1 MKAATA
7 QQSESRC
14 RVVAALEQLASL
26 ADERSDHATAERA
39 RALAGRLRAD
49 IFNLAVVG
57 QFKRGKTTLINA
69 LLGRDILPAAV
80 VPLTSVVTIIEHG
93 PQERGSLRFLDGSS
107 REIEASDLSDYVTE
121 RGNPSNR
128 LGVAV
133 AVVQLPS
140 EILDRGLRII
150 DTPGVGSVHAHN
162 TETAYAFIP
171 HVDGAIF
178 LVTADPPVSEAEL
191 QFLKDLRQEVQRV
204 FFVQNKADQVPAAD
218 RQESLEFSRSQL
230 AAAAGEDTIEMFSL
244 SAREA
249 LKAKLAGDERR
260 LRESGLTELEAALA
274 DFVRSEKVDVAI
286 TTGLRTAE
294 RLARQQMAAIAMERA
309 ALAMPL
315 EELEQ
320 KSIQFEAYLKQMR
333 QARDDNRHLL
343 RAAGE
348 HLVNEVINADLRS
361 LQERV
366 RPDLLRGLEKAADAA
381 GDVSGR
387 DLLGRL
393 NAYMR
398 TAIEQ
403 AYAEWIEQEERRVS
417 EALREA
423 VERFAGQVNQALCD
437 LARVSQELFRA
448 EIGELAVSA
457 ELRGGSEFY
466 FAPWQMQVSPDTLSG
481 SLLHVLPGRWVRDG
495 LLKAVRA
502 KLLEQLD
509 MHGGRVRYDFVRRLE
524 ESLRDFER
532 RILGAMD
539 LTIAGIEEAID
550 RAVTQKRTAGVSIS
564 CRQQELAAQEAA
576 VAAAAGGIGGPNGT
590 LPPSPWRLGEQAIGE
605 P

>member
-1 MKAATA
+1 MKATTA
-7 QQSESRC
+7 EQSESRQ
-14 RVVAALEQLASL
+14 RVVIALEQLASL
-26 ADERSDHATAERA
+26 ADERSDHATAGRA
-39 RALAGRLRAD
+39 RTLAGRLRAD
-49 IFNLAVVG
+49 VFNLAVVG

-69 LLGRDILPAAV
+69 LLAWDILPAAV

-93 PQERGSLRFLDGSS
+93 PQERVSVHFLDGSS
-107 REIEASDLSDYVTE
+107 REIVTSELPGYVTE

-140 EILDRGLRII
+140 EILKRGLRIV

-204 FFVQNKADQVPAAD
+204 FFVQNKADQVPAAE
-218 RQESLEFSRSQL
+218 RRESLEFSRAQL
-230 AAAAGEDTIEMFSL
+230 AAVAGEDSIEMFSL

-260 LRESGLTELEAALA
+260 LRESGLIELEAALA
-274 DFVRSEKVDVAI
+274 NFVRSEKADVAI

-294 RLARQQMAAIAMERA
+294 RLARQQMAAIAMEKA

-320 KSIQFEAYLKQMR
+320 KSVQFEAYLKQMR

-348 HLVNEVINADLRS
+348 RMVNEVINADLRS

-387 DLLGRL
+387 ELLRRL

-403 AYAEWIEQEERRVS
+403 VYAEWIAQEERRVS

-423 VERFAGQVNQALCD
+423 VERFAGQVNQALHD

-448 EIGELAVSA
+448 DIGELAVSA
-457 ELRGGSEFY
+457 ELSGGSEFY

-481 SLLHVLPGRWVRDG
+481 SLLHVLRGRWVRDG

-524 ESLRDFER
+524 ESLHDFER

-550 RAVTQKRTAGVSIS
+550 RAVTQKRTAGETIS
-564 CRQQELAAQEAA
+564 SRQQELAAQEAA
-576 VAAAAGGIGGPNGT
+576 LAAAVGGIGGPN
-590 LPPSPWRLGEQAIGE
+590 A
-605 P
+605 

>member
-1 MKAATA
+1 MKATVAE
-7 QQSESRC
+7 QGESRR
-14 RVVAALEQLASL
+14 RVVIALEQLASL

-93 PQERGSLRFLDGSS
+93 PQERVSLHFLDGSS
-107 REIEASDLSDYVTE
+107 REIGTSEFPGYVTE

-150 DTPGVGSVHAHN
+150 DTPGVGSVHVHN

-204 FFVQNKADQVPAAD
+204 FFVQNKADQVPATE
-218 RQESLEFSRSQL
+218 RRESLEFSRSQL
-230 AAAAGEDTIEMFSL
+230 AAAAGEENIDMFSL
-244 SAREA
+244 SARDA
-249 LKAKLAGDERR
+249 LEAKLAGDERR

-274 DFVRSEKVDVAI
+274 NFVRSEKAEVAI

-294 RLARQQMAAIAMERA
+294 RLARQQMAAIAMEKA

-320 KSIQFEAYLKQMR
+320 KSVQFEAHLRQMR

-348 HLVNEVINADLRS
+348 RMVNEVINADLRS

-387 DLLGRL
+387 ELLGRL

-403 AYAEWIEQEERRVS
+403 VYAEWITQEERRVT

-423 VERFAGQVNQALCD
+423 VERFAGQVNQALHD

-448 EIGELAVSA
+448 DIGELAVSA
-457 ELRGGSEFY
+457 ELSGGSEFY

-481 SLLHVLPGRWVRDG
+481 SLLHVLRGRWVRDG

-532 RILGAMD
+532 RIIGAMD
-539 LTIAGIEEAID
+539 LTIAGIEEAIS
-550 RAVTQKRTAGVSIS
+550 RAVTQKRTAGESIS
-564 CRQQELAAQEAA
+564 SRQQELAAQETALAAA
-576 VAAAAGGIGGPNGT
+576 VGGIGGPNGA
-590 LPPSPWRLGEQAIGE
+590 LPSSPWRLRQQATGES
-605 P
+605 

>member
-1 MKAATA
+1 MKATTA
-7 QQSESRC
+7 EQSDSRR
-14 RVVAALEQLASL
+14 RVVIALEQLGRL

-49 IFNLAVVG
+49 AFNLAVVG

-80 VPLTSVVTIIEHG
+80 VPLTSVVTIVEHG
-93 PQERGSLRFLDGSS
+93 PQEKVSVHFLDGSS
-107 REIEASDLSDYVTE
+107 RGIKTSELPDYVTE

-133 AVVQLPS
+133 AVIQLPS
-140 EILDRGLRII
+140 EFLSSGLRII
-150 DTPGVGSVHAHN
+150 DTPGVGSVHVHN

-191 QFLKDLRQEVQRV
+191 RFLEHLHQEVQRV
-204 FFVQNKADQVPAAD
+204 FFVQNKVDQVMAAE
-218 RQESLEFSRSQL
+218 RHESLEFSRAQL
-230 AAAAGEDTIEMFSL
+230 AAAAGEDSIEMYSL
-244 SAREA
+244 SARAA
-249 LKAKLAGDERR
+249 LEAKLAGDDQR
-260 LRESGLTELEAALA
+260 LRESGLTELEAALS
-274 DFVRSEKVDVAI
+274 DFVRSEKVEVAVAA
-286 TTGLRTAE
+286 GLRTAE

-320 KSIQFEAYLKQMR
+320 KSLQFEAYLKQMR

-348 HLVNEVINADLRS
+348 RMVNEVINADLRS

-366 RPDLLRGLEKAADAA
+366 RPDLLRGLERAADAA
-381 GDVSGR
+381 GSVSGR
-387 DLLGRL
+387 ELLGRL

-398 TAIEQ
+398 AAIEQ
-403 AYAEWIEQEERRVS
+403 VYAEWIEQEERRVS
-417 EALREA
+417 EALWEA
-423 VERFAGQVNQALCD
+423 VERFTGQVNQALHD

-448 EIGELAVSA
+448 DIRELAVSA
-457 ELRGGSEFY
+457 ELSGGSEFY

-539 LTIAGIEEAID
+539 LTIAGIEEAIN
-550 RAVTQKRTAGVSIS
+550 RAVTQKRTAGENIS
-564 CRQQELAAQEAA
+564 SRQQELTAQEAA
-576 VAAAAGGIGGPNGT
+576 LAAAVGGIVGPN
-590 LPPSPWRLGEQAIGE
+590 A
-605 P
+605 

>member
-7 QQSESRC
+7 QRDESRR
-14 RVVAALEQLASL
+14 RVVTALEQLASL

-49 IFNLAVVG
+49 VFNLAVVG

-69 LLGRDILPAAV
+69 LLGADVLPSAV

-93 PQERGSLRFLDGSS
+93 PAEKVSIHFLDGAS
-107 REIEASDLSDYVTE
+107 RAIETSELPNYVTE

-140 EILDRGLRII
+140 EMLSRGLRII

-162 TETAYAFIP
+162 TETAYSFIP
-171 HVDGAIF
+171 HVDGAVF

-191 QFLKDLRQEVQRV
+191 QFLKDLHQEVQRV
-204 FFVQNKADQVPAAD
+204 FFVQNKADQVPAAE
-218 RQESLEFSRSQL
+218 RRESLEFSRAQL
-230 AAAAGEDTIEMFSL
+230 AAAVGDDSIEMYSL
-244 SAREA
+244 SAREG
-249 LKAKLAGDERR
+249 LQAKLTGDDRR
-260 LRESGLTELEAALA
+260 LRESGLVELEAALA
-274 DFVRSEKVDVAI
+274 EFVRSEKAEVAI
-286 TTGLRTAE
+286 SSALRTAE
-294 RLARQQMAAIAMERA
+294 RLARQQRAAIAVEKA

-320 KSIQFEAYLKQMR
+320 KSLQFEAYLKQMW

-343 RAAGE
+343 RAASE
-348 HLVNEVINADLRS
+348 RMVNEIINADLRS
-361 LQERV
+361 LQEHV
-366 RPDLLRGLEKAADAA
+366 RPGLLRGLEKAADAA
-381 GDVSGR
+381 GHVSGR
-387 DLLGRL
+387 ELLRRL

-403 AYAEWIEQEERRVS
+403 AYAEWIGQEEGRVS

-423 VERFAGQVNQALCD
+423 VERFTGQINQALHD
-437 LARVSQELFRA
+437 LARVSRELFRA
-448 EIGELAVSA
+448 DIGDLAVSA
-457 ELRGGSEFY
+457 ELSGGSEFY

-481 SLLHVLPGRWVRDG
+481 SILHVLPGRWVRDG
-495 LLKAVRA
+495 LVKAVRA

-524 ESLRDFER
+524 ESLRGFER

-539 LTIAGIEEAID
+539 LTIAGIEEAIN
-550 RAVTQKRTAGVSIS
+550 RAVTEKRAAGESIS
-564 CRQQELAAQEAA
+564 SRQQELAAQETALAAA
-576 VAAAAGGIGGPNGT
+576 VGGIGD
-590 LPPSPWRLGEQAIGE
+590 PST
-605 P
+605 

>member
-7 QQSESRC
+7 QQSESRR
-14 RVVAALEQLASL
+14 RVVIALEQLASL

-39 RALAGRLRAD
+39 RSLVGRLRAD
-49 IFNLAVVG
+49 VFNLAVVG

-93 PQERGSLRFLDGSS
+93 PQERVSLRFLDGSS
-107 REIEASDLSDYVTE
+107 REIEASDLSNYVTE

-140 EILDRGLRII
+140 EILNRGLRII

-191 QFLKDLRQEVQRV
+191 QFLKDLHQEVQRV
-204 FFVQNKADQVPAAD
+204 FFVQNKADQVPAAE
-218 RQESLEFSRSQL
+218 RRESLEFSRAQL
-230 AAAAGEDTIEMFSL
+230 AAAAGEDSIEMYSL

-249 LKAKLAGDERR
+249 LEAKLAGEEQR

-274 DFVRSEKVDVAI
+274 DFVRSEKAEVAI
-286 TTGLRTAE
+286 TSALRTAE
-294 RLARQQMAAIAMERA
+294 RLARQQMAAIAVEKA

-320 KSIQFEAYLKQMR
+320 KSVQFEAYLKQMR

-348 HLVNEVINADLRS
+348 RMVNEVIHADLRS
-361 LQERV
+361 LQEQV
-366 RPDLLRGLEKAADAA
+366 RPGLLRELEKAADAA

-387 DLLGRL
+387 ELLGRL

-403 AYAEWIEQEERRVS
+403 VYAEWITQEERRVT

-423 VERFAGQVNQALCD
+423 VERFTGQVNQALHA

-448 EIGELAVSA
+448 NIGELAVSA
-457 ELRGGSEFY
+457 ELSGGSEFY

>member
-7 QQSESRC
+7 QQSESRR
-14 RVVAALEQLASL
+14 RVVIALEQLASL

-39 RALAGRLRAD
+39 RSLVGRLRAD
-49 IFNLAVVG
+49 VFNLAVVG

-93 PQERGSLRFLDGSS
+93 PQERVSLRFLDGSS
-107 REIEASDLSDYVTE
+107 REIEASDLSNYVTE

-140 EILDRGLRII
+140 EILNRGLRII

-191 QFLKDLRQEVQRV
+191 QFLKDLHQEVQRV
-204 FFVQNKADQVPAAD
+204 FFVQNKADQVPAAE
-218 RQESLEFSRSQL
+218 RRESLEFSRAQL
-230 AAAAGEDTIEMFSL
+230 AAAAGEDSIEMYSL

-249 LKAKLAGDERR
+249 LEAKLAGEEQR

-274 DFVRSEKVDVAI
+274 DFVRSEKAEVAI
-286 TTGLRTAE
+286 TSALRTAE
-294 RLARQQMAAIAMERA
+294 RLARQQMAAIAVEKA

-320 KSIQFEAYLKQMR
+320 KSVQFEAYLKQMR

-348 HLVNEVINADLRS
+348 RMVNEVIHADLRS
-361 LQERV
+361 LQEQV
-366 RPDLLRGLEKAADAA
+366 RPGLLRELEKAADAA
-381 GDVSGR
+381 EDVSGR

-398 TAIEQ
+398 TAIEGV
-403 AYAEWIEQEERRVS
+403 YAEWIGQEERRVS

-423 VERFAGQVNQALCD
+423 VERFTGQVNQALRD
-437 LARVSQELFRA
+437 LACVSRELFRA
-448 EIGELAVSA
+448 DIGELAVSA
-457 ELRGGSEFY
+457 ELSGGSEFY

-481 SLLHVLPGRWVRDG
+481 SILHVLPGRWVRDG

-539 LTIAGIEEAID
+539 LTIAGIEEAIN
-550 RAVTQKRTAGVSIS
+550 RAVTQKRTAGESIS
-564 CRQQELAAQEAA
+564 SRQQELAAQEAA
-576 VAAAAGGIGGPNGT
+576 LAAAVGSIGGPN
-590 LPPSPWRLGEQAIGE
+590 A
-605 P
+605 